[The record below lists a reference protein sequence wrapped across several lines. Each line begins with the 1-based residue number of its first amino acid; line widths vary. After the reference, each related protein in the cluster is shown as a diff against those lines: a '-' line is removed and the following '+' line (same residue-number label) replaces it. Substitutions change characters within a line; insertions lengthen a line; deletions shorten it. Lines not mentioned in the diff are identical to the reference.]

1 MPTSEDYEGQVPAW
15 CPGCGNFQILSTIKQ
30 ALVELGIEP
39 WEVLLVSGIGQAGK
53 LPHYIKCHTFNGLHG
68 RTMPVATAAKLAN
81 HSLHVIAVAGDGD
94 CYAEGGNHFIH
105 AIRRNPNISLFVHN
119 NQIYGLTKGQASP
132 TSAKGTH
139 TPAQPFGYLA
149 HPFNPLSLAISQDCS
164 FVARGFAGDQEHLK
178 ELMKAAITHK
188 GFSLLD
194 ILQPCVTFNKVN
206 TFKWYRERVYKLED
220 DYDPYNQIKAFERA
234 LEWGDKIPNGIFYKK
249 DKETLEEMVPTIHET
264 PLVRKKFSLED
275 VKHEIEK
282 FY

>member
-1 MPTSEDYEGQVPAW
+1 MPSFEDYEGQVPAW

-30 ALVELGIEP
+30 ALTELGIEP

-68 RTMPVATAAKLAN
+68 RTLPVATAAKLAN

-94 CYAEGGNHFIH
+94 CYAEGGNHFLH
-105 AIRRNPNISLFVHN
+105 AVRRNPNISLFVHN

-132 TSAKGTH
+132 TSAKRTY
-139 TPAQPFGYLA
+139 TSAQPFGYLSQ
-149 HPFNPLSLAISQDCS
+149 PFNPLSMAISQDCS

-178 ELMKAAITHK
+178 ELMKAAITHR

-206 TFKWYRERVYKLED
+206 TFKWYRDRVYKLED
-220 DYDPYNQIKAFERA
+220 NYDPYNQIKAFERA
-234 LEWGDKIPNGIFYKK
+234 LEWGDKIPNGIFYKN
-249 DKETLEEMVPTIHET
+249 DKETLEEIVPTIHEI
-264 PLVRKKFSLED
+264 PLVRKKFSVEAL
-275 VKHEIEK
+275 KQEIER

>member
-1 MPTSEDYEGQVPAW
+1 MPAFEDYEGQVPAW

-30 ALVELGIEP
+30 ALTELGIEP

-68 RTMPVATAAKLAN
+68 RTLPVATAAKLAN

-94 CYAEGGNHFIH
+94 CYAEGGNHFLH
-105 AIRRNPNISLFVHN
+105 AVRRNPNISLFVHN

-132 TSAKGTH
+132 TSAKRTY
-139 TPAQPFGYLA
+139 TQAQPFGYLSQ
-149 HPFNPLSLAISQDCS
+149 PFNPLSMAISQDCS

-178 ELMKAAITHK
+178 ELMKAAITHR

-206 TFKWYRERVYKLED
+206 TFKWYRERIYRLED
-220 DYDPYNQIKAFERA
+220 DYDPYNRIKAFERS

-249 DKETLEEMVPTIHET
+249 NKETLEEIMPTIRET
-264 PLVRKKFSLED
+264 PLVRKKFSVEAL
-275 VKHEIEK
+275 KHEIER

>member
-1 MPTSEDYEGQVPAW
+1 MPTSEDYKGQDPAW
-15 CPGCGNFQILSTIKQ
+15 CPGCGNFQILSTLKQ

-39 WEVLLVSGIGQAGK
+39 WEVLLVSGIGQSGK
-53 LPHYIKCHTFNGLHG
+53 LPHYMKCHTFNGLHG
-68 RTMPVATAAKLAN
+68 RTLPVATAAKLAN

-94 CYAEGGNHFIH
+94 CYGEGGNHFLH
-105 AIRRNPNISLFVHN
+105 TIRKNPNITLFVHD

-132 TSAKGTH
+132 TTARGTH
-139 TPAQPFGYLA
+139 TKIQPYGVPSEPL
-149 HPFNPLSLAISQDCS
+149 NPLAMAISLDCS
-164 FVARGFAGDQEHLK
+164 FVARGFAGNQEHLK

-206 TFKWYRERVYKLED
+206 TFRWYRDRVYKLED
-220 DYDPYNQIKAFERA
+220 EYNPYNRVKAFERA
-234 LEWGDKIPNGIFYKK
+234 LEWGDKIPNGIFYKN
-249 DKETLEEMVPTIHET
+249 DKETLEEMVPTIHKE
-264 PLVRKKFSLED
+264 PLVRQKFSIED

>member
-1 MPTSEDYEGQVPAW
+1 MPTFENYEGQVPAW
-15 CPGCGNFQILSTIKQ
+15 CPGCGNFQILSTVKK
-30 ALVELGIEP
+30 ALVELEIEP
-39 WEVLLVSGIGQAGK
+39 WEVLVVSGIGQSGK
-53 LPHYIKCHTFNGLHG
+53 LPHYMKCHTFNGLHG
-68 RTMPVATAAKLAN
+68 RTLPVATAAKLAN

-94 CYAEGGNHFIH
+94 CYGEGGNHFLH
-105 AIRRNPNISLFVHN
+105 AIRKNPNITLLVHD

-132 TSAKGTH
+132 TTAKGTR
-139 TPAQPFGYLA
+139 TKVQPSGVPAEPM
-149 HPFNPLSLAISQDCS
+149 NPLALAISQDCS

-188 GFSLLD
+188 GFSVLD

-206 TFKWYRERVYKLED
+206 TFKWYRDRVYKLED
-220 DYDPYNQIKAFERA
+220 DYEPYDRLKAFERS

-249 DKETLEEMVPTIHET
+249 DKEALEEIIPTIRET
-264 PLVRKKFSLED
+264 PLVRQKFSIEN